1 MLVVDI
7 EHLTFYIRRN
17 FISVEL
23 LLAVKRIELT
33 AGVFGFIK
41 S

>member
-7 EHLTFYIRRN
+7 EHLTFYVRIKYFSRIIIVR
-17 FISVEL
+17 
-23 LLAVKRIELT
+23 KRIKLT
-33 AGVFGFIK
+33 TGVFGFIK